1 MHDKCLIK
9 ASWIIPYDSW
19 KCFGDG
25 GMEGISS
32 KLKDLKKVDVDKQN
46 PLSYPTQMGFPE
58 WTSSHL
64 QFTPSHRP
72 TSPGSILALE
82 QDCPRTLSGS
92 RWRPWHLFVFSFIY
106 FWLHWVFTVSCR
118 LFSSCDEQRLLF
130 IAVHRLL
137 TVVASLVASIIVSL
151 TACMNWCV

>member
-1 MHDKCLIK
+1 MHHKCLIK

-46 PLSYPTQMGFPE
+46 PLSYPTRMGFPE

-64 QFTPSHRP
+64 QFTAVLAITAMPSHRP

-82 QDCPRTLSGS
+82 QDCPGTLSGS
-92 RWRPWHLFVFSFIY
+92 R
-106 FWLHWVFTVSCR
+106 
-118 LFSSCDEQRLLF
+118 
-130 IAVHRLL
+130 
-137 TVVASLVASIIVSL
+137 
-151 TACMNWCV
+151 